1 MIQERFVYL
10 INQFAAKTIS
20 PEELEELQQILHY
33 TEQPE
38 LSEAL
43 SAEWLREIASIARQ
57 PFDRSESDR
66 QAEMILGIDKVPA
79 STRVRLLPK
88 WSWAAAIILLIGAAI
103 AVIVSSDTKKNVVVA
118 SADILPGTNK
128 AVLTVGSR
136 SFNLSNSKTGIA
148 VGSSITYNDGERIA
162 DAGQMIKVSTPRGGQ
177 YQAVLPDGSKVW
189 LNAASSIKF
198 PSQFHGA
205 SRIIEVTGEAYL
217 EVSKNANQPFSVL
230 VNGATVNVLGT
241 GFNINA
247 YGENIKTTLV
257 NGSVKVNGVV
267 LEPRQQAIV
276 RSPKDVKVVNAD
288 LEQTLAWK
296 NGFIS
301 FDAASFAEVMQQIER
316 WYDINV
322 KYEGAIP
329 SVHIEG
335 RMDRGVQLSD
345 LIYFLNGFGIHARLE
360 GRTLFVSPQ

>member
-1 MIQERFVYL
+1 MRQERFVYL
-10 INQFAAKTIS
+10 INQYAAKSIS
-20 PEELEELQQILHY
+20 PEELEELQQILQHA
-33 TEQPE
+33 EQPE

-43 SAEWLREIASIARQ
+43 SAEWLQEIAGAARQ

-79 STRVRLLPK
+79 TRIRFLPK
-88 WSWAAAIILLIGAAI
+88 WSWAAAIVLLIGAAI
-103 AVIVSSDTKKNVVVA
+103 AIIVSSDTKKNVVVA

-128 AVLTVGSR
+128 AVLTVGSQ

-198 PSQFHGA
+198 PSQFQGT
-205 SRIIEVTGEAYL
+205 SRNIEVTGEVYL
-217 EVSKNANQPFSVL
+217 EVSRNANQPFSVL
-230 VNGATVNVLGT
+230 VNGATVDVLGT
-241 GFNINA
+241 SFNINA
-247 YGENIKTTLV
+247 YGESIKTTLV
-257 NGSVKVNGVV
+257 DGRVKVNGVV

-276 RSPKDVKVVNAD
+276 RSSKDVKVVTAD
-288 LEQTLAWK
+288 VEQTLAWK

-316 WYDINV
+316 WYDITV
-322 KYEGAIP
+322 KYEGAVP

-345 LIYFLNGFGIHARLE
+345 LIYFLNGFGIHTRLE